1 MLLVPDFFLPIELLL
16 QTLVDQYLNT
26 SYCTTVITETPLK
39 ILPQISHRYILLN
52 QSLGDLILDAS
63 EAGCSD
69 FIVQISEPK
78 RFFSALDYAIHRG
91 LLRRSDRKIILLPSN
106 NTEDNSLLDVLRMKE
121 SSFVVNLLLVL
132 PSPSTHCET
141 FDLVTHK
148 FIGPVENDM
157 PVYLDRW
164 NSCSAFEK
172 HANLFPHDMSK
183 LDGKIVKVTCFTYTP
198 YVLLDLEAEIVPLGR
213 DGVEIRLM
221 DEFCRWVN
229 CTIEIIGDNGEE
241 WGEVYENFTGLGV
254 LGNVVEDRADFGITA
269 LYSWYEEFLYMD
281 FSGYGVRTSVTCIAP
296 SPRLLASWTMPL
308 LPFSIYMWVGLLFT
322 FIYEAFS
329 LFVAQHFSA
338 KKIFLTTFGIMI
350 TQSQNESN
358 FKSWRIRSVVG
369 WMMLTGLVL
378 DNAYGGGLASTFT
391 VPRYE
396 PSVDTIQ
403 DMVDRKVTWAATHD
417 AWVFSLSA
425 SQDPLIKQ
433 LVRQFHIYEPEE
445 LKRLSF
451 TRKVAYS
458 VERLPA
464 GYFAIGEYIDD
475 KAVHDFTILVQDFY
489 YELCVVMMRKSS
501 PYTLQMNKHI
511 GRLHESGLMLAWER
525 QIALSLLN
533 YKVQIEV
540 KLSRSKRDVETIEP
554 ISFRLVLGVFVLYG
568 FGVVLA
574 TIAFFG
580 EIIWNKRRKSNSRV

>member
-16 QTLVDQYLNT
+16 QTLVDQYLKT

-221 DEFCRWVN
+221 DEFCR
-229 CTIEIIGDNGEE
+229 
-241 WGEVYENFTGLGV
+241 
-254 LGNVVEDRADFGITA
+254 
-269 LYSWYEEFLYMD
+269 
-281 FSGYGVRTSVTCIAP
+281 
-296 SPRLLASWTMPL
+296 
-308 LPFSIYMWVGLLFT
+308 
-322 FIYEAFS
+322 
-329 LFVAQHFSA
+329 
-338 KKIFLTTFGIMI
+338 
-350 TQSQNESN
+350 
-358 FKSWRIRSVVG
+358 
-369 WMMLTGLVL
+369 
-378 DNAYGGGLASTFT
+378 
-391 VPRYE
+391 
-396 PSVDTIQ
+396 
-403 DMVDRKVTWAATHD
+403 
-417 AWVFSLSA
+417 
-425 SQDPLIKQ
+425 
-433 LVRQFHIYEPEE
+433 
-445 LKRLSF
+445 
-451 TRKVAYS
+451 
-458 VERLPA
+458 
-464 GYFAIGEYIDD
+464 
-475 KAVHDFTILVQDFY
+475 
-489 YELCVVMMRKSS
+489 
-501 PYTLQMNKHI
+501 
-511 GRLHESGLMLAWER
+511 
-525 QIALSLLN
+525 
-533 YKVQIEV
+533 
-540 KLSRSKRDVETIEP
+540 
-554 ISFRLVLGVFVLYG
+554 
-568 FGVVLA
+568 
-574 TIAFFG
+574 
-580 EIIWNKRRKSNSRV
+580 